1 MLPYQNSAINPEPK
15 SKEKGRQGSGRETED
30 IGGGSGLVL
39 EHCIPETKS
48 RWTVIHGDSV
58 KKEKKRKKKQLVML
72 FQEFD
77 QKAKK
82 QKKYSSPHW
91 VIS

>member
-48 RWTVIHGDSV
+48 
-58 KKEKKRKKKQLVML
+58 
-72 FQEFD
+72 
-77 QKAKK
+77 
-82 QKKYSSPHW
+82 
-91 VIS
+91 